1 MPTISRPILIALV
14 LSVVAA
20 VGFYATQGGDDATEA
35 AAPVI
40 PTTAATD
47 VGAEPPAGGDEAPG
61 PRQHASADD
70 DEQPSARKRP
80 DGPSG
85 SGIPAPVRRA
95 LGARKLVVLFF
106 YERRAADDRA
116 TARAVAALR
125 GQPNVAVFTD
135 PIARIARYRGLIG
148 ELGISQAP
156 AVVIL
161 GRGRTAR
168 VIEGYIDPATLAQ
181 DVADAR

>member
-14 LSVVAA
+14 LAVVAA

-35 AAPVI
+35 AAPAV

-47 VGAEPPAGGDEAPG
+47 VGAEPPAGDDETPG

-70 DEQPSARKRP
+70 DEQPSARKRS